1 METFAPGIPCT
12 SKPPPYPHK
21 IVGTVSGFIGG
32 LNIVCGGGKMEYV
45 DCSKHK
51 EGSIDCDTNI
61 ECVHTQG
68 EARWCTGPKISECYS
83 NTYDP
88 ISLKEVT
95 TYIY

>member
-1 METFAPGIPCT
+1 
-12 SKPPPYPHK
+12 
-21 IVGTVSGFIGG
+21 
-32 LNIVCGGGKMEYV
+32 MEYV